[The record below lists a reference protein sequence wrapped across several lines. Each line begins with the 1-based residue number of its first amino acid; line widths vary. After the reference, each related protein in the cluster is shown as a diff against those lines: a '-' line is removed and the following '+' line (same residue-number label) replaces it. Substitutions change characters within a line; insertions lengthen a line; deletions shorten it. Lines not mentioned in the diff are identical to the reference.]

1 MKNATSSTTIAALRN
16 MFARFGIPDQ
26 IVSDNGSQFTSNEFE
41 QFLNSNR
48 IRHIKSA
55 PYHPATNGLAERFVG
70 TLKQA
75 LKSSKASEV
84 NLQEKLAVFLM
95 AYCNA
100 PHSTTSASPASLL
113 IGRQLRTRLDLLNST
128 SITNAKVLNSQ
139 SKTMDYE
146 FSPFREFSVGDTVLV
161 RDYRSNQTDK
171 WQNAII
177 TDRLGPLSYRVQV
190 PSEAMSWKR
199 HVDQIV
205 SGYEHN
211 VTNVSPPDSAD
222 TIYIVL
228 VESLNN

>member
-1 MKNATSSTTIAALRN
+1 
-16 MFARFGIPDQ
+16 
-26 IVSDNGSQFTSNEFE
+26 
-41 QFLNSNR
+41 
-48 IRHIKSA
+48 
-55 PYHPATNGLAERFVG
+55 
-70 TLKQA
+70 
-75 LKSSKASEV
+75 
-84 NLQEKLAVFLM
+84 M
-95 AYCNA
+95 AYRNA

-113 IGRQLRTRLDLLNST
+113 IGRQLRTRLDLLNPT

-146 FSPFREFSVGDTVLV
+146 SSRFREFSVGDTVLV

-190 PSEAMSWKR
+190 PSEAMPWKR

-222 TIYIVL
+222 TTDPPADSTTSVQPMETPVSQPNILPTLRRSDRIIKKPKRL
-228 VESLNN
+228 IEHC